1 MWIFLGILAFIV
13 ILITVILLLPVYII
27 FKSDDDGELM
37 IRYKILFK
45 TFGEDPDPNQ
55 PIVKAL
61 KEISGVSRL
70 SKEKLQKSAKASS
83 WFETL
88 KDSFSLI
95 VGLLKRLLALVK
107 ICKIKVLRINIV
119 CAEGEPDKTAINYG
133 TCYAV
138 ISPILNFLHS
148 SMKVRSRG
156 ESINISC
163 DFESSESSYDYEV
176 VLTIPFYK
184 VVDALLRAAFD
195 EAKRISK
202 KNTQRIISNKNR
214 K

>member
-13 ILITVILLLPVYII
+13 LVVSLILISPVRFII
-27 FKSDDDGELM
+27 KSDEDGELM

-70 SKEKLQKSAKASS
+70 SKERLKQNAKASS
-83 WFETL
+83 LTETL

-95 VGLLKRLLALVK
+95 LGLLKRLFELLK
-107 ICKIKVLRINIV
+107 ICKITTLRINIV
-119 CAEGEPDKTAINYG
+119 CAEGEADKTAINYG

-148 SMKVRSRG
+148 SGNVRRRC
-156 ESINISC
+156 ESINITC
-163 DFESSESSYDYEV
+163 DFEAEHGSYDYNI
-176 VLTIPFYK
+176 VLTVPFFRI
-184 VVDALLRAAFD
+184 VGAILRAAFD

-202 KNTQRIISNKNR
+202 KSSAKIISSKNR